1 MRAHADIQQLL
12 QTIGKQQVAVA
23 ELEAVGLPLRII
35 NMLERNLRII
45 WIEDL
50 LQYTPQ
56 QLKENV
62 PYLGDGGVALII
74 DSVCCLDDIGR
85 AQQHLPERFNVGSIP
100 SHRDEDGDEES
111 TAG

>member
-1 MRAHADIQQLL
+1 MRAHADIQQLV

-35 NMLERNLRII
+35 NMLERNLGII

-50 LQYTPQ
+50 LHYTPQ

-62 PYLGDGGVALII
+62 PYLGDGGVRLIM

-85 AQQHLPERFNVGSIP
+85 AQQHLPERFNVGNLRNSGGV
-100 SHRDEDGDEES
+100 D
-111 TAG
+111 